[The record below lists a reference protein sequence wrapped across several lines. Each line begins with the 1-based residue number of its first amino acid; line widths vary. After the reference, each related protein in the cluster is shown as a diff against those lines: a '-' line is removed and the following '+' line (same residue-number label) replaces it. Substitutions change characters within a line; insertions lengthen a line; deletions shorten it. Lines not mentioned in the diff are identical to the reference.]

1 MNKFIATVALST
13 LFGSTVAL
21 ADHNSPFGAG
31 WAPDPT
37 GSHTEA
43 VESVDSDMMASAPV
57 DRTDLY
63 GVDVDRVIE
72 LRENSLDARTD
83 AVDNMRDSQSETIA
97 AAREE
102 MIAGASERRM
112 R

>member
-1 MNKFIATVALST
+1 MNKFVATIALST
-13 LFGSTVAL
+13 LLGTAAAW

-37 GSHTEA
+37 GSHAEA
-43 VESVDSDMMASAPV
+43 VESVDSDMMANSPI

-72 LRENSLDARTD
+72 LREASLDQRAD
-83 AVDNMRDSQSETIA
+83 AVDNMRDSQSETLA

-102 MIAGASERRM
+102 MMAGASERRM